1 MYQYIIFKEDK
12 KLNKVELVAEIAAKS
27 GVSKK
32 DAEASLNAFMEVVGE
47 TLKKG
52 EQIQLVGFGTFKVS
66 ESKERVGKNPKTGEA
81 ITIKASKNL

>member
-1 MYQYIIFKEDK
+1 M
-12 KLNKVELVAEIAAKS
+12 NKVQLVAEIASKS

-32 DAEASLNAFMEVVGE
+32 DAEASLKAFMEVVGE

-52 EQIQLVGFGTFKVS
+52 DQIQLVGFGTFKVS

-81 ITIKASKNL
+81 ITIKA

>member
-1 MYQYIIFKEDK
+1 M
-12 KLNKVELVAEIAAKS
+12 NKVQLVAEIASKS
-27 GVSKK
+27 GLSKK

-81 ITIKASKNL
+81 ITIKASKKGSFKAGSALKNL